1 MGMDEVEL
9 IVFNALKNVDDDEK
23 MVTVLAALSNV
34 LIGLSLEHGISKEQF
49 QTATSNQLRNL
60 LELLFPGQD
69 LTRPVTV

>member
-1 MGMDEVEL
+1 MRMDEVEQ

-49 QTATSNQLRNL
+49 QTATSNQWDRLATIFAEWKNKK
-60 LELLFPGQD
+60 GMN
-69 LTRPVTV
+69 